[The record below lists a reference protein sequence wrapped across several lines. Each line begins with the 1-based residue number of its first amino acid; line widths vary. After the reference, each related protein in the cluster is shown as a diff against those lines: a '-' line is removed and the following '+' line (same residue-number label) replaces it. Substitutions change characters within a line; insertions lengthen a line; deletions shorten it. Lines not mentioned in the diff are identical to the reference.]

1 MNHGIRAELESR
13 SEMTVLLTGGCGL
26 VGANLLRRLLEDPE
40 AEVIVLD
47 LSAPDELLRQ
57 FLGTAVERATFIQA
71 DVSSAEGLAA
81 GLSDVDTAGVRAIVH
96 GAILDH
102 VPQWERDNTRAY
114 VDVNLGGTINV
125 LEWARRLPALD
136 VFLYV
141 GSGSVYGEP
150 SPGTPDDGPQGED
163 GPMDPPEMYAITKY
177 AAELVAR
184 RYGTLFGLD
193 VRRVRLSG
201 VFGPMERPTS
211 GRRLMSPVH
220 ALARAAV
227 TEAPLRV
234 TARTLDSVG
243 DHVSAEDVADGL
255 ARLIA
260 VERVAYPV
268 YNLADGRLTS
278 FRELLDLVEAAAIGV
293 TVEVVDDAS
302 EADLDLDPANR
313 RARWNAYD
321 IRRARDDLGWSPRPL
336 AEQLTSYLA
345 WLGADPGRR
354 TT

>member
-1 MNHGIRAELESR
+1 
-13 SEMTVLLTGGCGL
+13 MTVLITGGCGL

-40 AEVIVLD
+40 ADVIVLD

-57 FLGTAVERATFIQA
+57 FLGTAVERAAFIQA
-71 DVSSAEGLAA
+71 DVSSADGLATA
-81 GLSDVDTAGVRAIVH
+81 LSDVEMAGIRAIVH

-114 VDVNLGGTINV
+114 VDINLGGTINV

-136 VFLYV
+136 VLLYV

-150 SPGTPDDGPQGED
+150 SPGTPDGPQGED
-163 GPMDPPEMYAITKY
+163 GPMDPPELYAITKY

-184 RYGTLFGLD
+184 RYGTLFGLE

-220 ALARAAV
+220 ALACAAV
-227 TEAPLRV
+227 TEAPLRI

-243 DHVSAEDVADGL
+243 DYVSAEDVADGL

-260 VERVAYPV
+260 VERVAHPV

-278 FRELLDLVEAAAIGV
+278 FRELLDLVEAASIGV
-293 TVEVVDDAS
+293 TVEVVDDAGD
-302 EADLDLDPANR
+302 ADLDLDPANR
-313 RARWNAYD
+313 RGRWNAYD

-336 AEQLTSYLA
+336 AEQLASYLA
-345 WLGADPGRR
+345 WLGADPGPG
-354 TT
+354 TM

>member
-13 SEMTVLLTGGCGL
+13 SEMTVVLTGGCGL

-57 FLGTAVERATFIQA
+57 FLGTAVERARFIRA

-81 GLSDVDTAGVRAIVH
+81 ALSDVDTAGVRAIVH

-102 VPQWERDNTRAY
+102 VPQWERDNARAY

-136 VFLYV
+136 VFVYV

-150 SPGTPDDGPQGED
+150 SPGCPTGRRARTVDGSARDD
-163 GPMDPPEMYAITKY
+163 AITKSRVDSSR
-177 AAELVAR
+177 AATPRSSAWMCAAS
-184 RYGTLFGLD
+184 D
-193 VRRVRLSG
+193 SSG
-201 VFGPMERPTS
+201 VFGPIERPTS

-227 TEAPLRV
+227 TDAPLRI
-234 TARTLDSVG
+234 TARTWTRGRPRGALRTSPMA
-243 DHVSAEDVADGL
+243 SL
-255 ARLIA
+255 A
-260 VERVAYPV
+260 
-268 YNLADGRLTS
+268 
-278 FRELLDLVEAAAIGV
+278 
-293 TVEVVDDAS
+293 
-302 EADLDLDPANR
+302 
-313 RARWNAYD
+313 
-321 IRRARDDLGWSPRPL
+321 
-336 AEQLTSYLA
+336 
-345 WLGADPGRR
+345 
-354 TT
+354 